1 MMGSQTNKTNTLLK
15 AGSSVSIHGAGRWS
29 VSCTFGVSRP
39 LSEAEIEITLIGCLG
54 QRIDLRRA
62 CRCSFHDFTHSVRC
76 LHMFLLLLLCQWHLQ
91 YFNHTY
97 SRSEVAILAKKC
109 CFFITMFFF
118 ELVGRQLHNSAW
130 NKFSL
135 IKIRK
140 IKKIGS
146 CNFHNIF
153 D

>member
-15 AGSSVSIHGAGRWS
+15 AGSSVSIRGAVGEVCPALLALVGPCWR
-29 VSCTFGVSRP
+29 
-39 LSEAEIEITLIGCLG
+39 
-54 QRIDLRRA
+54 QRSKSLWLAVWVDGSI
-62 CRCSFHDFTHSVRC
+62 CSFHDFTHSVRC

-140 IKKIGS
+140 IKKISS
-146 CNFHNIF
+146 CNFNNIF
-153 D
+153 Y